1 MYILSNLKHF
11 RFLGFSSCYEATQLF
26 RRSGKA
32 VLVILKGTY
41 FNIVFTGP
49 NKGNLGRIESNGIKA
64 ATTNRYSATSKMN
77 LYLFSCFLCLYI
89 VFFQLLVAKEQ
100 RLRFLKLQE
109 AKGMEAAEEAERLR
123 RLREKVDAQ
132 ESKLKRLRA
141 LRGQGMRL
149 IAWYL
154 INKIFQLYFQ
164 WICKKRITLL

>member
-1 MYILSNLKHF
+1 M
-11 RFLGFSSCYEATQLF
+11 
-26 RRSGKA
+26 
-32 VLVILKGTY
+32 
-41 FNIVFTGP
+41 
-49 NKGNLGRIESNGIKA
+49 
-64 ATTNRYSATSKMN
+64 
-77 LYLFSCFLCLYI
+77 
-89 VFFQLLVAKEQ
+89 QLLVAKEQ

-149 IAWYL
+149 IVCNII
-154 INKIFQLYFQ
+154 INNNIFQLYFQ

>member
-1 MYILSNLKHF
+1 M
-11 RFLGFSSCYEATQLF
+11 
-26 RRSGKA
+26 
-32 VLVILKGTY
+32 
-41 FNIVFTGP
+41 
-49 NKGNLGRIESNGIKA
+49 
-64 ATTNRYSATSKMN
+64 
-77 LYLFSCFLCLYI
+77 
-89 VFFQLLVAKEQ
+89 VAKEQ